1 LLYLIL
7 HLILGTLCSC
17 SRDCAFMITCQNCLI
32 LIDHF
37 CNGFKDQFVLLRLDQ
52 VGTFLNR
59 IEGRMRTA
67 DGVHSWYD
75 RRIWVLHVLHEDIA
89 DAELIKVLVVLLL
102 QERLRTRARAGS
114 LV

>member
-1 LLYLIL
+1 MLYLIL
-7 HLILGTLCSC
+7 HLILSTLCSC
-17 SRDCAFMITCQNCLI
+17 LRDCAFMITCQNCLI

-59 IEGRMRTA
+59 IEGRIRTA
-67 DGVHSWYD
+67 DGVSSWYD
-75 RRIWVLHVLHEDIA
+75 RRLWVLQEDFVE
-89 DAELIKVLVVLLL
+89 AELIKVLVVLLL

-114 LV
+114 LF